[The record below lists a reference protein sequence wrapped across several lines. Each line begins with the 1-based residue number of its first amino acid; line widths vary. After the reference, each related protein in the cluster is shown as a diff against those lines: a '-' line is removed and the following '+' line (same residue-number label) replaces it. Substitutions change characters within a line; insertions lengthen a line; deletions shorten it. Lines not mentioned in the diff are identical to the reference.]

1 MDQIIE
7 NLGKPNIQIFGLQ
20 IWIHGYQFP
29 NSSNDWDS
37 DWLNATVHCGKNRAS
52 VWVSGSI
59 IRSSEIYSWC
69 KESEHLYEC
78 LEGKAALSC
87 LEPELEVIVKS
98 LTPGKFEMV
107 VNITPDHLSQE
118 HKFTFELDQS
128 YLPNLISSCK
138 SVLQLFPVKFEGKSK
153 A

>member
-7 NLGKPNIQIFGLQ
+7 NLGKPNIQICGLQ

-29 NSSNDWDS
+29 NSNNDWDS
-37 DWLNATVHCGKNRAS
+37 DWLNATAHCNKNRAS

-59 IRSSEIYSWC
+59 IRSSEICSWC
-69 KESEHLYEC
+69 KESEHLYER

-118 HKFTFELDQS
+118 HMFTFELDQS
-128 YLPNLISSCK
+128 YLPDLISSCK
-138 SVLQLFPVKFEGKSK
+138 NALQIFPVKFEGKSK